1 MPFELSP
8 VKLVY
13 GGDALGHYAGRTVL
27 VPRVIP
33 GERVEAEEVR
43 TAKGVVHARPLRIL
57 EASPERIGPPCP
69 YFGRCGGCQ
78 YQHFNPERQ
87 AAAKREILR
96 ETLRRLGT
104 IQWETEIPLHAGPP
118 WNYRNQA
125 QLKVI
130 RGADGRAVVGFF
142 EAESHRVFPVDA
154 CLILS
159 PRLNA
164 ILGELRT
171 PAWASR
177 LAACQEIELL
187 VDDQDEKVMVVLRG
201 CTAPAQSRIRYG
213 AELEALGRD
222 CLAGLP
228 GVVTVAVEVESA
240 TLSTGER
247 VSPLVGTGEGRRRRT
262 ASVPRAGEG
271 THLQVCG
278 EPAIAYGVGGFR
290 YRISPG
296 SFFQTNRFLVQELTA
311 TVTDGES
318 GSTAIDLFAGVGLF
332 SLPLARR
339 FQDVVS
345 VEAEA
350 QAVADLAANAQAHGM
365 KNVRAVAENVF
376 DFLRRCAI
384 REPDLVVL
392 DPPRAGVGIDAL
404 QLLVRLRPKRLH
416 YVSCSPP
423 TLARDLRFLLDQ
435 GYELNSVEVFDFFPQ
450 TYHIESLAKL
460 SWGHSDVSSKIATC
474 HRG

>member
-13 GGDALGHYAGRTVL
+13 GGDALGHHAGRAVL
-27 VPRVIP
+27 APRVIP
-33 GERVEAEEVR
+33 GERVEVEEVR

-57 EASPERIGPPCP
+57 QASPERIEPPCP

-78 YQHFNPERQ
+78 YQHLNPERQ

-96 ETLRRLGT
+96 ETLRRLGA
-104 IQWETEIPLHAGPP
+104 IHWETEIPLHAGPP

-130 RGADGRAVVGFF
+130 RGEDGRAVVGFF
-142 EAESHRVFPVDA
+142 EAESYRVVPVNA

-164 ILGELRT
+164 ILGELRGD
-171 PAWASR
+171 AWASR

-187 VDDQDEKVMVVLRG
+187 ADDQDEKVMVVLRG
-201 CTAPAQSRIRYG
+201 CTAPAQPRKRYR

-228 GVVTVAVEVESA
+228 GVVTVAVEEEKYLKVF
-240 TLSTGER
+240 
-247 VSPLVGTGEGRRRRT
+247 
-262 ASVPRAGEG
+262 
-271 THLQVCG
+271 G
-278 EPAIAYGVGGFR
+278 EPAIVYTVGEFR

-296 SFFQTNRFLVQELTA
+296 SFFQVNRFLVQELTA

-318 GSTAIDLFAGVGLF
+318 GSTAIDLFAGVGLL

-350 QAVADLAANAQAHGM
+350 QAVADLAANAQASGM
-365 KNVRAVAENVF
+365 KNLRAVGDNVF

-384 REPDLVVL
+384 REPDLVIL
-392 DPPRAGVGIDAL
+392 DPPRAGVGVDAL

-416 YVSCSPP
+416 YVSCNPP

-435 GYELNSVEVFDFFPQ
+435 GYELNSVEFFDFFPQ
-450 TYHIESLAKL
+450 TYHIESLARL
-460 SWGHSDVSSKIATC
+460 SAGNTYVPSS
-474 HRG
+474 GS

>member
-8 VKLVY
+8 IKLVY

-27 VPRVIP
+27 APRVIP
-33 GERVEAEEVR
+33 GERVEVEEVR

-57 EASPERIGPPCP
+57 EPSPERIEPPCP

-104 IQWETEIPLHAGPP
+104 IHWEAEIPLHAGPS

-130 RGADGRAVVGFF
+130 QGADGRAEVGFF
-142 EAESHRVFPVDA
+142 EGESHRVFPVDT
-154 CLILS
+154 CLTIS
-159 PRLNA
+159 PRLNST
-164 ILGELRT
+164 LSELRGA
-171 PAWASR
+171 AWASR

-187 VDDQDEKVMVVLRG
+187 ADDQDEKVMVVLRD
-201 CTAPAQSRIRYG
+201 CTVPAQPRTRYR

-228 GVVTVAVEVESA
+228 GVVTVVVEE
-240 TLSTGER
+240 EK
-247 VSPLVGTGEGRRRRT
+247 
-262 ASVPRAGEG
+262 
-271 THLQVCG
+271 HLKVFG
-278 EPAIAYGVGGFR
+278 EPAIVYTVGEFR

-296 SFFQTNRFLVQELTA
+296 SFFQVNRYLVPELTA
-311 TVTDGES
+311 AVTDGES

-365 KNVRAVAENVF
+365 KNLRAVGENVF

-392 DPPRAGVGIDAL
+392 DPPRAGVGINAL
-404 QLLVRLRPKRLH
+404 QLLVKLRPKRLH
-416 YVSCSPP
+416 YVSCNPP

-435 GYELNSVEVFDFFPQ
+435 GYELNSVEFFDFFPQ

-460 SWGHSDVSSKIATC
+460 SWGHSDVPSNLN
-474 HRG
+474 H